1 MLCAKAKKTGIVSF
15 VMGPYTR
22 EDKIE
27 VCYFLIL
34 IDLNLKKKLILQ
46 ALCKYQTRHN
56 KSKGTKQFDELS
68 NCKKESF

>member
-27 VCYFLIL
+27 VRYFLIL
-34 IDLNLKKKLILQ
+34 IDLNLKKK
-46 ALCKYQTRHN
+46 N
-56 KSKGTKQFDELS
+56 
-68 NCKKESF
+68 

>member
-1 MLCAKAKKTGIVSF
+1 MFCAKAKKTGIVSF

-34 IDLNLKKKLILQ
+34 IDLNLKKEINSAGTLQ
-46 ALCKYQTRHN
+46 VP
-56 KSKGTKQFDELS
+56 D
-68 NCKKESF
+68 